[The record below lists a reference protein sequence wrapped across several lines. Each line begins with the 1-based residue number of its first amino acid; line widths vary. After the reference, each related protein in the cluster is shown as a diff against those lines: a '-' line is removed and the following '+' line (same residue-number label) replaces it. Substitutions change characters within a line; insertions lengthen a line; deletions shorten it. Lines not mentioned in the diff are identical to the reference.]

1 MISMPTSPH
10 NPGGLTQ
17 GATRGAGA
25 PQIFSPAFKMA
36 KTRRRILHNNKT
48 LRVTDLWKDG
58 SVGRG
63 RSKTIYIQPQATDT
77 AVLIAFFN
85 PAPFKRPLKNL
96 LYIMKAMRDEKI
108 PHFVA
113 ECVFFDREPEVPG
126 AHLVLRSKSLMF
138 YKENLL
144 NLLEA
149 TVPQQ
154 YTKLVFMDGDI
165 IFGAPDWIDQ
175 ISQKLDTTDIIQ
187 PFSDACWLYPDNT
200 RIRCKKNSYG
210 FAMATKAMDETT
222 PPNKYHPGFVWA
234 MKRSIFKAIGG
245 LYDKA
250 IAGNGDV
257 MFAFSLLNGMSPAYI
272 DRYAPCVLDTWYEYN
287 NKVKA
292 LKPSIGYLTMD
303 VYHLFHGLG
312 RNRQYNSRHEI
323 IKKKL
328 SQGWDKVITKNA
340 QGLYEFKDP
349 ELSAALHQYF
359 QDRAEDVPIEVAMLP
374 PA

>member
-1 MISMPTSPH
+1 
-10 NPGGLTQ
+10 
-17 GATRGAGA
+17 
-25 PQIFSPAFKMA
+25 MA
-36 KTRRRILHNNKT
+36 KTRRRNLHNNRT

-63 RSKTIYIQPQATDT
+63 RSKTIYIQPQAKDT

-85 PAPFKRPLKNL
+85 PVPFKRPLKNL
-96 LYIMKAMRDEKI
+96 LYIMKAFRDEKI

-126 AHLVLRSKSLMF
+126 AHLVLRSNSLMF

-175 ISQKLDTTDIIQ
+175 ISQKLETTDIIQ

-210 FAMATKAMDETT
+210 FAMSTGSMNEST
-222 PPNKYHPGFVWA
+222 PPNKFHPGFAWA

-257 MFAFSLLNGMSPAYI
+257 MFAFSLLNDMSPAYI
-272 DRYAPCVLDTWYEYN
+272 NRYAPCILDTWREYN
-287 NKVKA
+287 AKVRA
-292 LKPSIGYLTMD
+292 LKPTIGYLAMD

-323 IKKKL
+323 IKEKL
-328 SQGWDKVITKNA
+328 TKGWDTVVTKNP
-340 QGLYEFKDP
+340 QGLYEFKDKG
-349 ELSAALHQYF
+349 LSDALHQYF

>member
-1 MISMPTSPH
+1 MNHVTQCAR

-17 GATRGAGA
+17 GARRVATVLE
-25 PQIFSPAFKMA
+25 IFLVAFKMA
-36 KTRRRILHNNKT
+36 KTRRRILHNNRT

-63 RSKTIYIQPQATDT
+63 RSKTIYIKPQATDT

-85 PAPFKRPLKNL
+85 PVPFKRPLKNL
-96 LYIMKAMRDEKI
+96 LYIMKSLRDERI

-126 AHLVLRSKSLMF
+126 AHLVLRSNSLMF

-154 YTKLVFMDGDI
+154 YTKLVLMDGDI
-165 IFGAPDWIDQ
+165 IFSAPDWIDQ

-187 PFSDACWLYPDNT
+187 PFEQACWLYPDNT
-200 RIRCKKNSYG
+200 RIRAQKGSYG
-210 FAMATKAMDETT
+210 FAITKKAMNENT
-222 PPNKYHPGFVWA
+222 PPNKFHPGFVWA

-257 MFAFSLLNGMSPAYI
+257 MFAFSLLNDMPSSYI
-272 DRYAPCVLDTWYEYN
+272 SRYAPCILETWREYN
-287 NKVKA
+287 ERVRRVNPV
-292 LKPSIGYLTMD
+292 IGYLNMD
-303 VYHLFHGLG
+303 VYHLFHGLV

-323 IKKKL
+323 IKAKL
-328 SQGWDKVITKNA
+328 AGGWDTVVTTNA

-349 ELSAALHQYF
+349 ELSKSLHQYF

-374 PA
+374 SG